1 MDASSLRDSD
11 TPNLMMNE
19 GHPRSNSDFSS
30 QLGDFSQPE
39 SILLENNDSFSPYI
53 SDEPFQPNNNPSQD
67 GDTDFIK
74 VSPHAFF
81 KLRFPEFLRHFSG
94 PVFKIWYFE
103 ITLDFLTFFKKNL
116 KKPSGRARKVRR

>member
-1 MDASSLRDSD
+1 
-11 TPNLMMNE
+11 MNE

-94 PVFKIWYFE
+94 PVFVDMGLWNNYG
-103 ITLDFLTFFKKNL
+103 FFDIFWKK
-116 KKPSGRARKVRR
+116 KT